1 MFEVTI
7 CRDCY
12 NNNTF
17 IRSFY
22 LTDKCIAQ
30 KYKSPQ
36 IECNLTILKMPNLA
50 RAPPLIK

>member
-7 CRDCY
+7 YRDYY

-17 IRSFY
+17 ICSFCP
-22 LTDKCIAQ
+22 TDKYIAP

-36 IECNLTILKMPNLA
+36 IECNLTILKLPNLA